1 MEGCSQKN
9 EVIPERGEIA
19 GFAAEGGLTAAGGLV
34 APPAP
39 TGQTDGQQADV
50 SAKVAVQADV
60 IGVRT
65 TRLWRGHWRICSY
78 KSQRRAQ
85 IVLAPA
91 DSHPACYGTIM
102 CAA

>member
-1 MEGCSQKN
+1 MAGLSRGGVFPKKK

-19 GFAAEGGLTAAGGLV
+19 GFAAEGGLTATSGLV

-39 TGQTDGQQADV
+39 TGQTDGQRADV
-50 SAKVAVQADV
+50 SAKVAVQGDV

-65 TRLWRGHWRICSY
+65 TRLWRGHWRFCSY
-78 KSQRRAQ
+78 KYQRRAR

-91 DSHPACYGTIM
+91 DSQPVM
-102 CAA
+102 EQ

>member
-9 EVIPERGEIA
+9 EVIPERGEIY
-19 GFAAEGGLTAAGGLV
+19 GFGCGRRTYSDRLLSGSPSAYG
-34 APPAP
+34 
-39 TGQTDGQQADV
+39 TDSDEQQADV
-50 SAKVAVQADV
+50 SAKVAVHADV

-91 DSHPACYGTIM
+91 DSTQPATEQ
-102 CAA
+102 